1 MVLQVGWESKG
12 GRWIDGVLS
21 EKSRTHLWF
30 AEHTANPKFEK
41 WLNVTGP
48 HGALEIEYGYPIRNA
63 TNSKK

>member
-30 AEHTANPKFEK
+30 AGHTANPKFES
-41 WLNVTGP
+41 G
-48 HGALEIEYGYPIRNA
+48 
-63 TNSKK
+63 